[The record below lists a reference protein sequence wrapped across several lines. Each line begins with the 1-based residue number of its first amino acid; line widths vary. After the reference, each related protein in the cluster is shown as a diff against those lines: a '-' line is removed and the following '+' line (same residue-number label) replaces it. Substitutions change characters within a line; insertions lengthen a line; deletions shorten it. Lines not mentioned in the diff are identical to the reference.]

1 VETFPFVI
9 FLFLYQPNI
18 PLTYFELNERSYET
32 MSKVIKRANA
42 IAIACFLA
50 VGIFG
55 YLIFA
60 DRAQE

>member
-1 VETFPFVI
+1 VETFPYII

-18 PLTYFELNERSYET
+18 PPTYMELAHRTPAT
-32 MSKVIKRANA
+32 MDKVLFRANA
-42 IAIACFLA
+42 IAVTCFLL
-50 VGIFG
+50 VGVFG